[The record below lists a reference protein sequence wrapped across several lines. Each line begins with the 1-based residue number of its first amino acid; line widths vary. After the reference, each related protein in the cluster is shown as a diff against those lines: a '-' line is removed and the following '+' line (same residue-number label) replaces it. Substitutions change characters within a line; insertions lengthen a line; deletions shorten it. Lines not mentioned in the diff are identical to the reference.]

1 MPGQNIPNTNQK
13 TVRAYMRVKS
23 FVSPENPTPEDVVK
37 FDQEVVDFLAT
48 VDNTK
53 RFLNGRNSYS
63 LGNRL
68 YILVWYLES
77 IPDEPVTQP
86 FGGAATPVEIKPE
99 APVVE
104 KEEEKKDEPDNS
116 TKKA

>member
-1 MPGQNIPNTNQK
+1 MQNQNIPNTNQK

-48 VDNTK
+48 VDNAK

-68 YILVWYLES
+68 YILIWFLES

-86 FGGAATPVEIKPE
+86 FGGVPATEVKVE
-99 APVVE
+99 APAVPT
-104 KEEEKKDEPDNS
+104 EEKKDESNNS
-116 TKKA
+116 PEKA